1 MVNKNSKKNKKNIS
15 AVDSSPGGMFGLFTT
30 NSNIVPPNSKINFFT
45 NPLVFIHNHIMYLNN
60 SKFFAGL
67 VMILLNVGS
76 KFVTIQ
82 FSKSTEDYLK
92 YSLSK
97 QLIIFAMA
105 WMGTR
110 DIYVALA
117 LTAIFT
123 VLSDHL
129 FNEDSYYCII
139 PENLRSVLDT
149 NNDGTVSHDEL
160 NSAIAVLEKAK
171 KEKLAKDDKYKKIE

>member
-1 MVNKNSKKNKKNIS
+1 
-15 AVDSSPGGMFGLFTT
+15 
-30 NSNIVPPNSKINFFT
+30 
-45 NPLVFIHNHIMYLNN
+45 
-60 SKFFAGL
+60 
-67 VMILLNVGS
+67 
-76 KFVTIQ
+76 
-82 FSKSTEDYLK
+82 
-92 YSLSK
+92 
-97 QLIIFAMA
+97 MA